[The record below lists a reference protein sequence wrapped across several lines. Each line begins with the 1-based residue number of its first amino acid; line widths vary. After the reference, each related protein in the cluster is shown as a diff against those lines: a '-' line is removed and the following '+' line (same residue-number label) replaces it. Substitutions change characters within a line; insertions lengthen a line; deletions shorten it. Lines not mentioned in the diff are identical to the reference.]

1 MDSETTETST
11 GDENIY
17 ESNYTA
23 TKKKFSKSNI
33 NNKKK
38 FEEYL
43 KHESEKDESNSMID
57 FDEQLLDDVSTYS
70 SFSQYSDCNKS
81 DQTESDFK

>member
-1 MDSETTETST
+1 MNIDIFMDSETTETST

-33 NNKKK
+33 YNKKK
-38 FEEYL
+38 F
-43 KHESEKDESNSMID
+43 ESEKDESNNVID

-70 SFSQYSDCNKS
+70 SFS
-81 DQTESDFK
+81 